1 MPIAQNAIERLIFRF
16 NLAPEVMLD
25 FLAAQ
30 AFRLFVTAH
39 RLGVFEALAGGSVT
53 AEQVARRIKADE
65 RGTTLL
71 LQGLEA
77 VGYVGQK
84 NGGYAATAMT
94 AKWLPILSD
103 GLGFFEMLLARS
115 EHLEESIRRGG
126 PAIDPREWLDQRPH
140 GWRDFQAGMI
150 VLARM
155 AADQIAARVRLPKTA
170 RRLLDVG
177 GGHGLYSIT
186 LCRRYPQLSA
196 TVFDLPQALEAARE
210 TIAAE
215 NMARRV
221 EVRAGDFWK
230 DDLGDR
236 YDVALLFNI
245 IHGNLPAKN
254 TELLRRVA
262 SALNPGGLV
271 VILDQLTG
279 KVFGT
284 TARAFAALMGLNLF
298 NLAGGQTYGFEEI
311 AGWFKAVGFTNPRHI
326 RLLKSPGN
334 SLVLGTKAA
343 SARNLIPP
351 SGDSLRRGQAG
362 LRVAGR

>member
-1 MPIAQNAIERLIFRF
+1 MPIAPNAIERLIFKF
-16 NLAPEVMLD
+16 NLAPAVMLD
-25 FLAAQ
+25 FLGAQ

-39 RLGVFEALAGGSVT
+39 RLGVFEALAGGSMT

-71 LQGLEA
+71 LQGLDA

-84 NGGYAATAMT
+84 SGSYAVTAMT
-94 AKWLPILSD
+94 AKWLPILGD
-103 GLGFFEMLLARS
+103 GLGFFEILLERS
-115 EHLEESIRRGG
+115 EHLEDSIRRGG
-126 PAIDPREWLDQRPH
+126 PAIDPREWLDQRPN

-155 AADQIAARVRLPKTA
+155 AADQVAAKVRLPRTA

-177 GGHGLYSIT
+177 GGHGLYSIK

-215 NMARRV
+215 NMATRV
-221 EVRAGDFWK
+221 ALQAGDFWK
-230 DDLGDR
+230 DDLRNG

-254 TELLRRVA
+254 TELLRKVA

-279 KVFGT
+279 KVFGGT
-284 TARAFAALMGLNLF
+284 SRAFAALMGLNLF

-311 AGWFKAVGFTNPRHI
+311 AGWLTSAGFTNPRRR
-326 RLLKSPGN
+326 RLLESPGN
-334 SLVLGTKAA
+334 SLVLGM
-343 SARNLIPP
+343 RPRP
-351 SGDSLRRGQAG
+351 VSGTVREGGKPR
-362 LRVAGR
+362 